1 MFESYAQNA
10 EDVRLNRCFAGQSEG
25 FFIDVGASEPTRH
38 SVTYALYLQ
47 GWRGISIDPLPDRC
61 QELDQLRPGDV
72 NLNIALSDEPGVTNL
87 YRSLGRGGTSTI
99 VQAVGESMRE
109 ASPDVWMF
117 PTPVDTLTNVSRQF
131 APELRTYPLLKI
143 DVEGAEEGV
152 LRGADFSQF
161 RPSVIVVE
169 GQAAVP
175 KWEKLI
181 TDQSYRY
188 VVHDGVNRWYCCDS
202 RNDYAEL
209 LRPPVS
215 AVDNFR
221 RYDQIGSPLSNSVHP
236 EHRWAIGLSH
246 RLICALKAVSNDVIV
261 AAYTDKIA
269 DHLLD
274 KPCDAS
280 IYRGAT
286 RAVLGRQPNDTEWA
300 LFEEQDKTT
309 TIREVYELLV
319 NSEEFLMKR
328 GRAIASM

>member
-47 GWRGISIDPLPDRC
+47 GWRGVSVDPLPDRC
-61 QELDQLRPGDV
+61 HELDQLRPGDI
-72 NLNIALSDEPGVTNL
+72 NLNIALSDEPGVTDL

-99 VQAVGESMRE
+99 VEAVGEPMRE
-109 ASPDVWMF
+109 AFPDVRTF
-117 PTPVDTLTNVSRQF
+117 PVSVDTLASVSRQF
-131 APELRTYPLLKI
+131 APDLRTYPLLKI
-143 DVEGAEEGV
+143 DVEGAEERV
-152 LRGADFSQF
+152 LRGADFSQC
-161 RPSVIVVE
+161 RPSIIIVE
-169 GQAAVP
+169 GQAAAP

-181 TDQSYRY
+181 TDQGYQY

-202 RNDYAEL
+202 RNDYVDL

-274 KPCDAS
+274 KTCDAN

-286 RAVLGRQPNDTEWA
+286 RAVLGRQPSDADWA
-300 LFEEQDKTT
+300 LFEGRDEKTT
-309 TIREVYELLV
+309 VRDVYERLV
-319 NSEEFLMKR
+319 NSEEFRTKR

>member
-1 MFESYAQNA
+1 M
-10 EDVRLNRCFAGQSEG
+10 DIVRSLVSVDGFKVEHVPNHLIFAGNSVSAVH
-25 FFIDVGASEPTRH
+25 IPRGARDILRSF
-38 SVTYALYLQ
+38 SDLQ
-47 GWRGISIDPLPDRC
+47 
-61 QELDQLRPGDV
+61 
-72 NLNIALSDEPGVTNL
+72 
-87 YRSLGRGGTSTI
+87 
-99 VQAVGESMRE
+99 
-109 ASPDVWMF
+109 
-117 PTPVDTLTNVSRQF
+117 
-131 APELRTYPLLKI
+131 
-143 DVEGAEEGV
+143 GV

-175 KWEKLI
+175 KWEKLL
-181 TDQSYRY
+181 TDQCYRY
-188 VVHDGVNRWYCCDS
+188 VVHDGVNRWYCCES

-236 EHRWAIGLSH
+236 EHRWAVGLSH
-246 RLICALKAVSNDVIV
+246 KLICALKAVSNDVIV

-286 RAVLGRQPNDTEWA
+286 RAVLGRQPNDTDWA
-300 LFEEQDKTT
+300 LFEEQDNTT
-309 TIREVYELLV
+309 TIREIYERLV